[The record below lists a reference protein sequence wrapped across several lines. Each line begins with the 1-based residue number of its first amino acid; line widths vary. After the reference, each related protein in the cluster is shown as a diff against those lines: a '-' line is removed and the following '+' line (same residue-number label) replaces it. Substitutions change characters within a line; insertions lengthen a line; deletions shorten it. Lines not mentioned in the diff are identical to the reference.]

1 MLEYFVKTKDK
12 MPLQVI
18 RLPKDLRSNQQ
29 YLIRYIVKA
38 IRCDNA
44 GENKLLEQKCI
55 DKMLGIIFEY
65 IAPGSPK
72 FNGRVERKFPIL
84 FGRTRTLLNS
94 ANLTHDLRQGLW
106 TEAANM
112 STILENI
119 IVTPTKP
126 VAAYYNF

>member
-1 MLEYFVKTKDK
+1 MLFRSR
-12 MPLQVI
+12 VI
-18 RLPKDLRSNQQ
+18 RLLKDLRSNQQ

-55 DKMLGIIFEY
+55 DEILGIIFEY

-72 FNGRVERKFPIL
+72 FNGRVEQNFPIL

-94 ANLTHDLRQGLW
+94 ANLTHMIYDKVYGPKQQIYRQ
-106 TEAANM
+106 
-112 STILENI
+112 
-119 IVTPTKP
+119 
-126 VAAYYNF
+126 F